1 MNRILFT
8 FVALLAIYTHS
19 KIRIFSSNL
28 SKGYGNY
35 STAKE
40 IAKTIQGSF
49 RTYLENQLEE
59 CQPKQ
64 PSLYMKIKKLIIP
77 DEPKKKVDV
86 ELIELIKKVANQKS
100 QKGMLTIV
108 NKLIK
113 AIVEEDYKTLII
125 FSMVALR
132 YLLFLKLVR

>member
-1 MNRILFT
+1 MNKILFM
-8 FVALLAIYTHS
+8 FVALLAIYSHS
-19 KIRIFSSNL
+19 KIGIFSSNL
-28 SKGYGNY
+28 AKSYGNFT
-35 STAKE
+35 SAKE

-59 CQPKQ
+59 YQPRQ
-64 PSLYMKIKKLIIP
+64 PTLYMKIKKLIIP
-77 DEPKKKVDV
+77 DAQKKKVEV

-100 QKGMLTIV
+100 KKGMLTIA

-113 AIVEEDYKTLII
+113 AIVEEDYKTLLI

-132 YLLFLKLVR
+132 YLLFIKLFR